1 MKLDLEVFI
10 LKLRFQK
17 RNSMLIS
24 LIENEDFIYVNLHA
38 EQTISSSYF
47 GADIGIYVSELFD
60 STLKRLKEGLD
71 SIENLENKIL
81 YLDFEG
87 IENAGKHLFDDFIE
101 INNKVNSIIFI
112 NLKSNVLKQL
122 NLNNDYLNNPN
133 NNFNESID
141 KFNMFY
147 FGASINSV
155 KTINPQVVF
164 EEALLEFIESFTDEL
179 GKPHLHESSSVYLTS
194 YIDIKKMISNGTNFM
209 MFCLYQLA
217 IKLKKTW
224 IKEINEKPIL
234 ICQNLNGSFISSVLS
249 NLLQLDIVILD
260 HVGPINTVYSTLNRK
275 IEENKKYIIV
285 SDVVCLGTE
294 VKITK
299 NLIAFLGGK
308 VIGNVSIVKLDT
320 LFAEDILNEKI
331 QNISVFN
338 INESNNSK
346 INFKIKTALD

>member
-1 MKLDLEVFI
+1 MKLDLEGFI

-60 STLKRLKEGLD
+60 STLKRLNEGLD
-71 SIENLENKIL
+71 SIQNLENKIL

-101 INNKVNSIIFI
+101 INKKVNCIIFI
-112 NLKSNVLKQL
+112 NIKNSVLKQI
-122 NLNNDYLNNPN
+122 NLNDGYLNNPN
-133 NNFNESID
+133 NDFVESID

-147 FGASINSV
+147 FGTSINSV
-155 KTINPQVVF
+155 KTINSKSIF
-164 EEALLEFIESFTDEL
+164 EEFLLDFIDEFTKKLE
-179 GKPHLHESSSVYLTS
+179 KPHLHESSSVYLTS
-194 YIDIKKMISNGTNFM
+194 YIDIKKMISQGTEFFM
-209 MFCLYQLA
+209 YCLYQLA
-217 IKLKKTW
+217 LEIKNLWCTDV
-224 IKEINEKPIL
+224 NNNPVL
-234 ICQNLNGSFISSVLS
+234 VCQNLNGSFISSVLS
-249 NLLQLDIVILD
+249 NFLQLDIVILD
-260 HVGPINTVYSTLNRK
+260 HVGPISTVYSTLNNK

-308 VIGNVSIVKLDT
+308 VIGNVGIVKLDT
-320 LFAEDILNEKI
+320 IYPEDLQREKI
-331 QNISVFN
+331 TNISVFN
-338 INESNNSK
+338 INKENNSK
-346 INFKIKTALD
+346 LNFKIKTALD